1 MQKIIEEYNQYYDT
15 SWSLADI
22 ERYNGDINN
31 RLARKERNS
40 NNLGNKSI

>member
-31 RLARKERNS
+31 RLARK
-40 NNLGNKSI
+40 KSGIQTIWETN